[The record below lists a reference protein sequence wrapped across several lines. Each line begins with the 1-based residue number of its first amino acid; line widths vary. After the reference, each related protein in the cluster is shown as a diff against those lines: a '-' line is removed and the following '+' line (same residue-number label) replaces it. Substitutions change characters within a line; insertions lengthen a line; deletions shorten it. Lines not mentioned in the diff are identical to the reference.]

1 MGHFILIYIVQ
12 KVLTLPRGCNN
23 GQILWRADA
32 IIHSTQSSWIHL
44 NTMLRI
50 ASSKILPSSL
60 CLWITK
66 KAFWD
71 SKAPDRCNRK
81 VNFEA
86 MTHFWSQ
93 RMIKL
98 PKNIE
103 TKKCTYIFFNLKS
116 YVRQIYTFRHFL
128 LYMYMQTKWGNVT
141 LTFRS
146 LGTSVT
152 VQNLQNIGLS
162 Q

>member
-1 MGHFILIYIVQ
+1 MARWRHNSFH
-12 KVLTLPRGCNN
+12 KVE
-23 GQILWRADA
+23 
-32 IIHSTQSSWIHL
+32 L
-44 NTMLRI
+44 NTSQYDAENSFLQNSTFQFMSMNNQKRHF
-50 ASSKILPSSL
+50 KIQKHQ
-60 CLWITK
+60 T
-66 KAFWD
+66 A
-71 SKAPDRCNRK
+71 ACNRK